1 MVTFLPQKSIM
12 NANVH
17 SGDIISSSQIRHHSN
32 KFCRVI
38 SLFWTLFSFCFWL
51 FKTNSEAYLC
61 TNLINGKTES
71 CATNK
76 ERTRMEVHPHIFIHF
91 IFCIHT
97 FSSLIIYD
105 WIYKISPETMMRAEL
120 SFKVNNLHRNHYI
133 NKSGLLNIS
142 NSRTSRVLK
151 KVILIQHLLKINL
164 DTWEKN
170 LRNTWTII
178 CLNYL

>member
-1 MVTFLPQKSIM
+1 
-12 NANVH
+12 
-17 SGDIISSSQIRHHSN
+17 
-32 KFCRVI
+32 
-38 SLFWTLFSFCFWL
+38 
-51 FKTNSEAYLC
+51 
-61 TNLINGKTES
+61 
-71 CATNK
+71 
-76 ERTRMEVHPHIFIHF
+76 MEVHPHIFIHS

-142 NSRTSRVLK
+142 NSRTSRDLK
-151 KVILIQHLLKINL
+151 NVILIQHLLKINL

-170 LRNTWTII
+170 LRNT
-178 CLNYL
+178 